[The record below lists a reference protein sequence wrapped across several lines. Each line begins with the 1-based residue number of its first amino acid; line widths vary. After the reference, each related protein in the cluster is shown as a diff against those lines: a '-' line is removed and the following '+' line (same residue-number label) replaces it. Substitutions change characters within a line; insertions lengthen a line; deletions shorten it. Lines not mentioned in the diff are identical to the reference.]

1 MTLSLATRPKGPFE
15 RARSNV
21 ETIANNLY
29 YSLTLN
35 NYILKLQSMPLPT
48 RITIEDLMESDFVI
62 GNIVGADAIMQKA
75 QRISA

>member
-1 MTLSLATRPKGPFE
+1 MTLSLATRQKGPFE
-15 RARSNV
+15 KARSNV

-35 NYILKLQSMPLPT
+35 TYILKLASMPLPT
-48 RITIEDLMESDFVI
+48 KTTIDDITECDFVI
-62 GNIVGADAIMQKA
+62 GNLVGADAIMQQA